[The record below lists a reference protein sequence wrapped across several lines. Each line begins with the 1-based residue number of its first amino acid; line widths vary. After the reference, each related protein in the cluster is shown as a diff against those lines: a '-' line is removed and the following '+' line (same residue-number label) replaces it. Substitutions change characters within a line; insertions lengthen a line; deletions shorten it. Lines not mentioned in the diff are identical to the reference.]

1 MSVIQCE
8 NIEKK
13 FRKKKA
19 LQNITFQI
27 EGAKITGL
35 IGRNGTGKTTLLRI
49 LAGFTKQTSGTV
61 TVFDKTPFNNLFVS
75 ANSILINDQM
85 QFPGS
90 FNLQDILNFATEFY
104 GKWDAEL
111 AARLLQYFRLNPQS
125 YHSDLSKGMKNTFN
139 FIFGLATRCDVT
151 LFDEPI
157 NGMDEAVRKD
167 VYRAL
172 LKDYLA
178 YPRTIIISSHFLDE
192 MEHLLEDI
200 LLLDEGKV
208 ALHKSLD
215 ELREYALGL
224 LGPTDAIKR
233 WTVGLEVLH
242 EKQVVSNQMYTVLKA
257 QDCTFNEQ
265 QLLQEGIS
273 FMPVSANDL
282 CLYLTN
288 SRTGD
293 IDDVFNE

>member
-1 MSVIQCE
+1 MTVIQCE
-8 NIEKK
+8 NLEKK

-27 EGAKITGL
+27 EGEKITGL

-49 LAGFTKQTSGTV
+49 LAGMTKQTSGTV
-61 TVFDKTPFNNLFVS
+61 TILDKTPFNNLFVS

-90 FNLQDILNFATEFY
+90 FKLQDILNFAPDFY
-104 GKWDAEL
+104 EKWDAEL
-111 AARLLQYFRLNPQS
+111 ATRLLQYFRLSPQS

-139 FIFGLATRCDVT
+139 FIFGLATRCTVT
-151 LFDEPI
+151 MFDEPI

-215 ELREYALGL
+215 ELREHAIGL
-224 LGPTDAIKR
+224 QGPADVVKKWATGFEI
-233 WTVGLEVLH
+233 LH
-242 EKQVVSNQMYTVLKA
+242 EKQLAGNQLYTVLKA
-257 QDCTFNEQ
+257 QDCTFNEK

-273 FMPVSANDL
+273 FIPVSAGDL

-288 SRTGD
+288 TRVGG
-293 IDDVFNE
+293 IDDVFND

>member
-8 NIEKK
+8 NLEKK
-13 FRKKKA
+13 FRKKMA

-27 EGAKITGL
+27 EGEKITGL

-90 FNLQDILNFATEFY
+90 FNLQDILNFAPEFY

-111 AARLLQYFRLNPQS
+111 AARLLQYFSLNPQS

-215 ELREYALGL
+215 ELREYAVGL

-233 WTVGLEVLH
+233 WTAGVEVLH
-242 EKQVVSNQMYTVLKA
+242 EKQVVGNQMYTVLKA

-273 FMPVSANDL
+273 FTPVSANDL
-282 CLYLTN
+282 CLYLTI

>member
-8 NIEKK
+8 YVEKK

-27 EGAKITGL
+27 EGEKITGL
-35 IGRNGTGKTTLLRI
+35 IGCNGTGKTTLLRI
-49 LAGFTKQTSGTV
+49 LAGMTKQTSGTV
-61 TVFDKTPFNNLFVS
+61 TILDKTPFNSLFVS

-90 FNLQDILNFATEFY
+90 FNLQDILNFAPDFY
-104 GKWDAEL
+104 EKWDAEL
-111 AARLLQYFRLNPQS
+111 AIRLLKYFRLSPHS

-139 FIFGLATRCDVT
+139 FIFGLSTRCIVT
-151 LFDEPI
+151 MFDEPI

-208 ALHKSLD
+208 ALHKPLD
-215 ELREYALGL
+215 ELREYAIALQGPANVVKKWTAGL
-224 LGPTDAIKR
+224 N
-233 WTVGLEVLH
+233 VLH
-242 EKQVVSNQMYTVLKA
+242 EKQEVGNQLYTVLKA

-288 SRTGD
+288 TRTGG